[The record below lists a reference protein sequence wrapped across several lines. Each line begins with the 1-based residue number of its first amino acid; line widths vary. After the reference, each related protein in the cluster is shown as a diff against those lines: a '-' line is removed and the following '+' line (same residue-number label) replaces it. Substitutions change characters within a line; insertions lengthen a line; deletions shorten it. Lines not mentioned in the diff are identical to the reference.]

1 MSERVEKWAAN
12 IWCNQLYVARVTCR
26 KTTKMF
32 IVDRDSSGDA
42 KPATDYQTNFP
53 HGTNLLHDTEIE
65 ALDALDVR
73 IEQDKLKLRAK
84 LEKLEDHQ
92 KTIKKSY
99 PTI

>member
-1 MSERVEKWAAN
+1 MSERVTKWVAN
-12 IWCNQLYVARVTCR
+12 IWFNRLCVARVKCR
-26 KTTKMF
+26 QTAKMF
-32 IVDRDSSGDA
+32 IAEGALDDEKTALDF
-42 KPATDYQTNFP
+42 QTNFP

-65 ALDALDVR
+65 ALDALDAR

-84 LEKLEDHQ
+84 LEKLEAHQ